1 MKRIVNGIFKENP
14 VFVLMLG
21 LCSTLA
27 ITTNFESSYMMG
39 ACVLIVLL
47 LTSIIVSLLRKIVPD
62 NVKTPVYIV
71 IIASFVTI
79 LELLLKRYVE
89 PLYNVLGI
97 YLPLIVVNCII
108 LGRSIS
114 VYSKSDI
121 KTSFKDALGIGIGY
135 TLALCLI
142 GLTREIL
149 GNGTITLVNNL
160 STILNFKLIINVLPD
175 IKILPNALFISP
187 SGAFLIVGF
196 ILCIINYINERKKK
210 DE

>member
-1 MKRIVNGIFKENP
+1 MKRILNGIFKENP

-39 ACVLIVLL
+39 ICVLIVLI

-79 LELLLKRYVE
+79 LEMLLKKFIE

-114 VYSKSDI
+114 VYSKENVKASI
-121 KTSFKDALGIGIGY
+121 LDAIGIGLGY
-135 TLALCLI
+135 TFSLCLI
-142 GLTREIL
+142 GFLRELL
-149 GNGTITLVNNL
+149 GNGTITLINNL
-160 STILNFKLIINVLPD
+160 SSIFNFKLIIRVIPD
-175 IKILPNALFISP
+175 IKILPNSIFISP
-187 SGAFLIVGF
+187 TGSFLIVGIVLSVINF
-196 ILCIINYINERKKK
+196 IKERNN
-210 DE
+210 

>member
-1 MKRIVNGIFKENP
+1 MKRILNGIFKENP

-39 ACVLIVLL
+39 ICVLIVLI

-79 LELLLKRYVE
+79 LEMLLKKFIE

-114 VYSKSDI
+114 VYSKENVKASI
-121 KTSFKDALGIGIGY
+121 LDAIGIGLGY
-135 TLALCLI
+135 TFSLCLI
-142 GLTREIL
+142 GFIRELL
-149 GNGTITLVNNL
+149 GNGTITLINNL
-160 STILNFKLIINVLPD
+160 SSIFNFKLIIRVIPD
-175 IKILPNALFISP
+175 IKILPNSIFISP
-187 SGAFLIVGF
+187 TGSFLIVGIVLSVINF
-196 ILCIINYINERKKK
+196 IKERNN
-210 DE
+210 

>member
-1 MKRIVNGIFKENP
+1 MKRILNGIFKENP

-39 ACVLIVLL
+39 ICVLIVLI

-79 LELLLKRYVE
+79 LEMLLKKFIE

-114 VYSKSDI
+114 VYSKEKVKASI
-121 KTSFKDALGIGIGY
+121 LDAIGIGLGY
-135 TLALCLI
+135 TFSLCLI
-142 GLTREIL
+142 GFIRELL
-149 GNGTITLVNNL
+149 GNGTITLINNL
-160 STILNFKLIINVLPD
+160 SSIFNFKLIIRVIPD
-175 IKILPNALFISP
+175 IKILPNSIFISP
-187 SGAFLIVGF
+187 TGSFLIVGIVLSVINF
-196 ILCIINYINERKKK
+196 IKERNN
-210 DE
+210 

>member
-1 MKRIVNGIFKENP
+1 MKRILNGIFKENP

-39 ACVLIVLL
+39 ICVLIVLI

-79 LELLLKRYVE
+79 LEMLLKRFIE

-114 VYSKSDI
+114 VYSKENV
-121 KTSFKDALGIGIGY
+121 KTSILDAIGIGLGY
-135 TLALCLI
+135 TLSLCLI
-142 GLTREIL
+142 GFIRELL
-149 GNGTITLVNNL
+149 GNGTITLINNL
-160 STILNFKLIINVLPD
+160 SSIFNFKLIIRVIPD
-175 IKILPNALFISP
+175 IKVLPNSIFVSP
-187 SGAFLIVGF
+187 TGSFLIVGIVLSVINF
-196 ILCIINYINERKKK
+196 IKERNN
-210 DE
+210 

>member
-1 MKRIVNGIFKENP
+1 MKRILNGIFKENP

-39 ACVLIVLL
+39 ICVLIVLI

-79 LELLLKRYVE
+79 LEMLLKRFIE

-114 VYSKSDI
+114 VYSKENV
-121 KTSFKDALGIGIGY
+121 KTSILDAIGIGLGY
-135 TLALCLI
+135 TLSLCLI
-142 GLTREIL
+142 GFIRELL
-149 GNGTITLVNNL
+149 GNGTITLINNL
-160 STILNFKLIINVLPD
+160 SSIFNSKLIIRVIPD
-175 IKILPNALFISP
+175 IKVLPNSIFVSP
-187 SGAFLIVGF
+187 TGSFLIVGIVLSVINF
-196 ILCIINYINERKKK
+196 IKERNN
-210 DE
+210 

>member
-1 MKRIVNGIFKENP
+1 MKRILNGIFKENP

-39 ACVLIVLL
+39 ICVLIVLI

-79 LELLLKRYVE
+79 LEMLLKKFIE

-114 VYSKSDI
+114 VYSKENVKASI
-121 KTSFKDALGIGIGY
+121 LDAIGIGLGY
-135 TLALCLI
+135 TSSLCLI
-142 GLTREIL
+142 GFIRELL
-149 GNGTITLVNNL
+149 GNGTITLINNL
-160 STILNFKLIINVLPD
+160 SSIFNFKLIIRVIPD
-175 IKILPNALFISP
+175 IKTFPNSIFISP
-187 SGAFLIVGF
+187 TGSFLIVGIVLSVINF
-196 ILCIINYINERKKK
+196 IKERNN
-210 DE
+210 

>member
-1 MKRIVNGIFKENP
+1 
-14 VFVLMLG
+14 MLG

-39 ACVLIVLL
+39 ICVLIVLI

-79 LELLLKRYVE
+79 LEMLLKKFIE

-114 VYSKSDI
+114 VYSKENVKASI
-121 KTSFKDALGIGIGY
+121 LDAIGIGLGY
-135 TLALCLI
+135 TFSLCLI
-142 GLTREIL
+142 GFIREL
-149 GNGTITLVNNL
+149 FGNGTITLINNL
-160 STILNFKLIINVLPD
+160 SSIFNFKLIIRVIPD
-175 IKILPNALFISP
+175 IKILPSSIFISP
-187 SGAFLIVGF
+187 TGSFLIVGIVLSVINF
-196 ILCIINYINERKKK
+196 IKERNN
-210 DE
+210 

>member
-1 MKRIVNGIFKENP
+1 MKRILNGIFKENP

-39 ACVLIVLL
+39 ICVLIVLI

-79 LELLLKRYVE
+79 LEMLLKKFIE

-114 VYSKSDI
+114 VYSKENVKASI
-121 KTSFKDALGIGIGY
+121 LDAIGIGLGY
-135 TLALCLI
+135 TFSLCLI
-142 GLTREIL
+142 GFVRELL
-149 GNGTITLVNNL
+149 GNGTITLINNL
-160 STILNFKLIINVLPD
+160 SSIFNFKLIIRVIPD
-175 IKILPNALFISP
+175 IKILPNSIFINPTGS
-187 SGAFLIVGF
+187 FLIVGIVLSVINF
-196 ILCIINYINERKKK
+196 IKERNN
-210 DE
+210 

>member
-1 MKRIVNGIFKENP
+1 MKRILNGIFKENP

-27 ITTNFESSYMMG
+27 ITTNFESSFMMG
-39 ACVLIVLL
+39 ICVLIVLI

-79 LELLLKRYVE
+79 LEMLLKKFIE

-114 VYSKSDI
+114 VYSKENVKASI
-121 KTSFKDALGIGIGY
+121 LDAIGIGLGY
-135 TLALCLI
+135 TFSLCLI
-142 GLTREIL
+142 GFLRELL
-149 GNGTITLVNNL
+149 GNGTITLINNL
-160 STILNFKLIINVLPD
+160 SSIFNFKLIIRVIPD
-175 IKILPNALFISP
+175 IKILPNSIFISP
-187 SGAFLIVGF
+187 TGSFLIVGIVLSVINF
-196 ILCIINYINERKKK
+196 IKERNN
-210 DE
+210 

>member
-1 MKRIVNGIFKENP
+1 MKTILNGIFKENP

-27 ITTNFESSYMMG
+27 ITTNLESSYMMG
-39 ACVLIVLL
+39 ICVMIVLIC
-47 LTSIIVSLLRKIVPD
+47 TSVIVSILKKIVPD

-79 LELLLKRYVE
+79 LELLLKKYIE

-114 VYSKSDI
+114 VYSKNSIGKSILDSI
-121 KTSFKDALGIGIGY
+121 GIGIGY
-135 TLALCLI
+135 TLSLILI
-142 GLTREIL
+142 GSIREIL
-149 GNGTITLVNNL
+149 GSGTLTIIDNL
-160 STILNFKLIINVLPD
+160 STLFNFKLVLTIIPATTL
-175 IKILPNALFISP
+175 LPNPLFISP
-187 SGAFLIVGF
+187 AGAFLIVG
-196 ILCIINYINERKKK
+196 IVLGIINFIKERKKTNV
-210 DE
+210 

>member
-1 MKRIVNGIFKENP
+1 MKRILNGIFKENP

-39 ACVLIVLL
+39 ICVLIVLI

-79 LELLLKRYVE
+79 LEMLLKKFIE

-114 VYSKSDI
+114 VYSKENVKASI
-121 KTSFKDALGIGIGY
+121 LDAIGIGLGY
-135 TLALCLI
+135 TFSLCLI
-142 GLTREIL
+142 GFIRELL
-149 GNGTITLVNNL
+149 GNGTITLINNL
-160 STILNFKLIINVLPD
+160 SSIFNFKLIIRVIPD
-175 IKILPNALFISP
+175 IKILPSSIFISP
-187 SGAFLIVGF
+187 TGSFLIVGIVLSVINF
-196 ILCIINYINERKKK
+196 IKERNN
-210 DE
+210 

>member
-1 MKRIVNGIFKENP
+1 MKRILNGIFKENP

-27 ITTNFESSYMMG
+27 ITTNFESSFMMG
-39 ACVLIVLL
+39 ICVLIVLI

-79 LELLLKRYVE
+79 LEMLLKKFIE

-114 VYSKSDI
+114 VYSKENVKASI
-121 KTSFKDALGIGIGY
+121 LDAIGIGLGY
-135 TLALCLI
+135 TFSLCLI
-142 GLTREIL
+142 GFVRELL
-149 GNGTITLVNNL
+149 GNGTITLINNL
-160 STILNFKLIINVLPD
+160 SSIFNFKLIIRVIPD
-175 IKILPNALFISP
+175 IKILPNSIFISP
-187 SGAFLIVGF
+187 TGSFLIVGIVLSVINF
-196 ILCIINYINERKKK
+196 IKERNN
-210 DE
+210 

>member
-1 MKRIVNGIFKENP
+1 MKTILNGIFKENP

-27 ITTNFESSYMMG
+27 ITTNLESSYMMG
-39 ACVLIVLL
+39 ICVMIVLIC
-47 LTSIIVSLLRKIVPD
+47 TSVIVSLLKKIVPD

-79 LELLLKRYVE
+79 LELLLKKYIE

-114 VYSKSDI
+114 VYSKNSIGKSILDSI
-121 KTSFKDALGIGIGY
+121 GIGIGY
-135 TLALCLI
+135 TLSLILI
-142 GLTREIL
+142 GSIREIL
-149 GNGTITLVNNL
+149 GSGTLTIIDNL
-160 STILNFKLIINVLPD
+160 STLFNFKLVLTIIPATTL
-175 IKILPNALFISP
+175 LPNPLFISP
-187 SGAFLIVGF
+187 AGAFLIVG
-196 ILCIINYINERKKK
+196 IVLGIINFIKERKKTNV
-210 DE
+210 

>member
-1 MKRIVNGIFKENP
+1 MKRILNGIFKENP

-39 ACVLIVLL
+39 ICVLIVLI

-79 LELLLKRYVE
+79 LEMLLKKFIE

-114 VYSKSDI
+114 VYSKENVKASI
-121 KTSFKDALGIGIGY
+121 LDAIGIGLGY
-135 TLALCLI
+135 TFSLCLI
-142 GLTREIL
+142 GFIREL
-149 GNGTITLVNNL
+149 FGNGTITLINNL
-160 STILNFKLIINVLPD
+160 SSIFNFKLIIRVIPD
-175 IKILPNALFISP
+175 IKILPSSIFISP
-187 SGAFLIVGF
+187 TGSFLIVGIVLSVINF
-196 ILCIINYINERKKK
+196 IKERNN
-210 DE
+210 

>member
-1 MKRIVNGIFKENP
+1 MKRILNGIFKENP

-39 ACVLIVLL
+39 IVLI

-79 LELLLKRYVE
+79 LEMLLKKFIE

-114 VYSKSDI
+114 VYSKENVKVSI
-121 KTSFKDALGIGIGY
+121 LDAIGIGLGY
-135 TLALCLI
+135 TFSLCLI
-142 GLTREIL
+142 GFVRELL
-149 GNGTITLVNNL
+149 GNGTITLINNL
-160 STILNFKLIINVLPD
+160 SSIFNFKLIIRVIPD
-175 IKILPNALFISP
+175 IKILPNSIFISP
-187 SGAFLIVGF
+187 TGSFLIVGIVLSVINF
-196 ILCIINYINERKKK
+196 IKERNN
-210 DE
+210 

>member
-1 MKRIVNGIFKENP
+1 MKRILNGIFKENP

-39 ACVLIVLL
+39 ICVLIVLI
-47 LTSIIVSLLRKIVPD
+47 LTSIIVSPLRKIVPD

-79 LELLLKRYVE
+79 LEMLLKRFIE

-114 VYSKSDI
+114 VYSKENV
-121 KTSFKDALGIGIGY
+121 KTSILDAIGIGLGY
-135 TLALCLI
+135 TLSLCLI
-142 GLTREIL
+142 GFIRELL
-149 GNGTITLVNNL
+149 GNGTITLINNL
-160 STILNFKLIINVLPD
+160 SSIFNSKLIIRVIPD
-175 IKILPNALFISP
+175 IKVLPNSIFVSP
-187 SGAFLIVGF
+187 TGSFLIVGIVLSVINF
-196 ILCIINYINERKKK
+196 IKERNN
-210 DE
+210 

>member
-1 MKRIVNGIFKENP
+1 MKRILNGIFKENP

-39 ACVLIVLL
+39 ICVLIVLI

-79 LELLLKRYVE
+79 LEMLLKKFIE

-114 VYSKSDI
+114 VYSKENVKVSI
-121 KTSFKDALGIGIGY
+121 LDAIGIGLGY
-135 TLALCLI
+135 TFSLCLI
-142 GLTREIL
+142 GFVRELL
-149 GNGTITLVNNL
+149 GNGTITLINNL
-160 STILNFKLIINVLPD
+160 SSIFNFKLIIRVIPD
-175 IKILPNALFISP
+175 IKILPNSIFISP
-187 SGAFLIVGF
+187 TGSFLIVGIVLSVINF
-196 ILCIINYINERKKK
+196 IKERNN
-210 DE
+210 

>member
-1 MKRIVNGIFKENP
+1 MKRILNGIFKENP

-39 ACVLIVLL
+39 ICVLIVLI

-79 LELLLKRYVE
+79 LEMLLKKFIE

-114 VYSKSDI
+114 VYSKENVKASI
-121 KTSFKDALGIGIGY
+121 LDAIGIGLGY
-135 TLALCLI
+135 TSSLCLI
-142 GLTREIL
+142 GFIRELL
-149 GNGTITLVNNL
+149 GNGTITLINNL
-160 STILNFKLIINVLPD
+160 SSIFNFKLIIRVIPD
-175 IKILPNALFISP
+175 IKILPNSIFISP
-187 SGAFLIVGF
+187 TGSFLIVGIVLSVINF
-196 ILCIINYINERKKK
+196 IKERNN
-210 DE
+210 

>member
-1 MKRIVNGIFKENP
+1 MKKIINGIFKENP

-39 ACVLIVLL
+39 ICVLIVLV
-47 LTSIIVSLLRKIVPD
+47 LTSIIVSLLKNIVPD

-79 LELLLKRYVE
+79 LEMLLKKYIE
-89 PLYNVLGI
+89 PLYNILGI

-114 VYSKSDI
+114 VYSKSSV
-121 KTSFKDALGIGIGY
+121 KTSIFDAIGIGLGY
-135 TLALCLI
+135 TFSICLI
-142 GLTREIL
+142 GAIRELL
-149 GNGTITLVNNL
+149 GNGTLTLVNNL
-160 STILNFKLIINVLPD
+160 SSVFNFKLILRVIPN
-175 IKILPNALFISP
+175 IKILPNSLFISP
-187 SGAFLIVGF
+187 SGAFFTVGI
-196 ILCIINYINERKKK
+196 ILCIINYIKERKI
-210 DE
+210 

>member
-1 MKRIVNGIFKENP
+1 MKRILNGIFKENP

-39 ACVLIVLL
+39 ICVLIVLI

-79 LELLLKRYVE
+79 LEMLLKKFIE

-114 VYSKSDI
+114 VYSKENVKASI
-121 KTSFKDALGIGIGY
+121 LDAIGIGLGY
-135 TLALCLI
+135 TFSLCLI
-142 GLTREIL
+142 GFIRELL
-149 GNGTITLVNNL
+149 GNGTITLINNL
-160 STILNFKLIINVLPD
+160 SSIFNFKLIIRVIPD
-175 IKILPNALFISP
+175 IKILPNSIFIRV
-187 SGAFLIVGF
+187 GIVLSVINF
-196 ILCIINYINERKKK
+196 IKERNN
-210 DE
+210 

>member
-1 MKRIVNGIFKENP
+1 MKRILNGIFKENP

-39 ACVLIVLL
+39 ICVLIVLI

-79 LELLLKRYVE
+79 LEMLLKKFIE

-114 VYSKSDI
+114 VYSKENVKASI
-121 KTSFKDALGIGIGY
+121 LDAIGIGLGY
-135 TLALCLI
+135 TFSLCLI
-142 GLTREIL
+142 GFVRELL
-149 GNGTITLVNNL
+149 GNGTITLINNL
-160 STILNFKLIINVLPD
+160 SSIFNFKLIIRVIPD
-175 IKILPNALFISP
+175 IKILPNSIFISP
-187 SGAFLIVGF
+187 TGSFLIVGIVLSVINF
-196 ILCIINYINERKKK
+196 IKERNN
-210 DE
+210 

>member
-1 MKRIVNGIFKENP
+1 MKRILNGIFKENP

-39 ACVLIVLL
+39 ICVLIVLI

-62 NVKTPVYIV
+62 NVKIPVYIV

-79 LELLLKRYVE
+79 LEMLLKKFIE

-114 VYSKSDI
+114 VYSKENVKVSI
-121 KTSFKDALGIGIGY
+121 LDAIGIGLGY
-135 TLALCLI
+135 TFSLCLI
-142 GLTREIL
+142 GFVRELL
-149 GNGTITLVNNL
+149 GNGTITLINNL
-160 STILNFKLIINVLPD
+160 SSIFNFKLIIRVIPD
-175 IKILPNALFISP
+175 IKILPNSIFISP
-187 SGAFLIVGF
+187 TGSFLIVGIVLSVINF
-196 ILCIINYINERKKK
+196 IKERNN
-210 DE
+210 

>member
-1 MKRIVNGIFKENP
+1 MKRILNGIFKENP

-39 ACVLIVLL
+39 ICVLIVLI

-79 LELLLKRYVE
+79 LEMLLKKFIE

-114 VYSKSDI
+114 VYSKENVKASI
-121 KTSFKDALGIGIGY
+121 LDAIGIGLGY
-135 TLALCLI
+135 TFSLCLI
-142 GLTREIL
+142 GLIRELL
-149 GNGTITLVNNL
+149 GNGTITLINNL
-160 STILNFKLIINVLPD
+160 SSIFNFKLIIRVIPD
-175 IKILPNALFISP
+175 IKILPNSIFISP
-187 SGAFLIVGF
+187 TGSFLIVGIVLSVINF
-196 ILCIINYINERKKK
+196 IKERNN
-210 DE
+210 

>member
-1 MKRIVNGIFKENP
+1 MKRILNGIFKENP

-39 ACVLIVLL
+39 ICVLIVLI

-79 LELLLKRYVE
+79 LEMLLKKFIE

-114 VYSKSDI
+114 VYSKENVKVSI
-121 KTSFKDALGIGIGY
+121 LDAIGIGLGY
-135 TLALCLI
+135 TFSLCLI
-142 GLTREIL
+142 GFLRELL
-149 GNGTITLVNNL
+149 GNGTITLINNL
-160 STILNFKLIINVLPD
+160 SSIFNFKLIIRVIPD
-175 IKILPNALFISP
+175 IKILPNSMFISP
-187 SGAFLIVGF
+187 TGSFLIVGIVLSVINF
-196 ILCIINYINERKKK
+196 IKERNN
-210 DE
+210 